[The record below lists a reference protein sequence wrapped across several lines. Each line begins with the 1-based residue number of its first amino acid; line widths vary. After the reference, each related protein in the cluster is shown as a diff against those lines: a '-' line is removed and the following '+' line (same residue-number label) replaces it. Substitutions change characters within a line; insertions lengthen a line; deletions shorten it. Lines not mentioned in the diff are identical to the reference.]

1 MRQCL
6 ALALALTGLVAW
18 AGALAQASDAPVYRC
33 GSRYSNQPCTGGA
46 AVDAADSRTAAQ
58 QREAL
63 QNNQREAA
71 LARQMK
77 ADRLADER
85 RAAAAANVGPA
96 VAKPAAPAASRPFKK
111 KPRRPL
117 RGAAK
122 PASAATR

>member
-6 ALALALTGLVAW
+6 AHALALTGLVAW
-18 AGALAQASDAPVYRC
+18 AGAVAQASDAPVYRC
-33 GSRYSNQPCTGGA
+33 GSGYSNQPCTGGA
-46 AVDAADSRTAAQ
+46 AVDAADPRTAAQ
-58 QREAL
+58 QREAR
-63 QNNQREAA
+63 QNSQREAA

-77 ADRLADER
+77 AERLADER

-96 VAKPAAPAASRPFKK
+96 VAKPAVPAASRPVKE

-117 RGAAK
+117 RSAAK